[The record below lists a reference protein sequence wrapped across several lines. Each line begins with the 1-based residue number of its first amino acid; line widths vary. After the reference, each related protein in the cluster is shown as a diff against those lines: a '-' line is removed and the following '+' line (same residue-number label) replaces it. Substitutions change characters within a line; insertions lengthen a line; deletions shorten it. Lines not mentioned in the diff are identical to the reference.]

1 MYLYNSNNIS
11 MLIPLLG
18 SDVCS
23 AVLIEIELVTA
34 CLSSQ
39 LVALGSSNMDD
50 ASIKPSEKR
59 FQHFSRY

>member
-23 AVLIEIELVTA
+23 AALIEIELFTA

-50 ASIKPSEKR
+50 ASIKPS
-59 FQHFSRY
+59 

>member
-50 ASIKPSEKR
+50 ASIKPS
-59 FQHFSRY
+59 